1 MAIITRRDPETP
13 AISPLPGVRN
23 TTQVSSA
30 PASAMADA
38 VRGIGD
44 LATKHYEKKVEEN
57 NAAMLMGARR
67 DFDEWENAQ
76 YDPENGA
83 MKGYIGDK
91 SLQAEKDMIP
101 AARKRIDEIG
111 SRLPPA
117 LQQRWGEI
125 AFGVET
131 QFGDRVRRTAYA
143 NHEAFQK
150 FERESAVSSMVNSAT
165 VAVGSGDAATYGP
178 KVEEAIAIV
187 EGQLKTAF
195 GANANVTEAL
205 RKQRSA
211 IYANGIAQAL
221 ARADLANAE
230 AIFER
235 HKGVMDADD
244 ITKATDAL
252 QPFRTERAA
261 DEEYARYLTAEPPAQ
276 VSGPARMPASAKAV
290 QTQYAEIGDKHG
302 FVTTSTTRSA
312 EDNRRVGG
320 VKSSQHLSAR
330 GTARDWSVRGKS
342 QAQINAFVSD
352 LRAAGYE
359 VITKRHGTGP
369 HIHAELPPSGRAGK
383 AATAPATAAQRVAD
397 IRDRYRDNPTMRD
410 ALIRRVQQDDQLR
423 RANEADL
430 VDTAVERLASSDPWA
445 NPATIIPAAEREALQ
460 RAGRW
465 ESIVS
470 HQESRQKSQ
479 VWEDD
484 DATLGAISEAMEKNP
499 TEWANN
505 FDPTKYRHTLTQERI
520 SDLATQARNIRTG
533 KAKESNF
540 NYATE
545 NELLDSQVYARLG
558 ITGDTANA
566 KRARQVFAGQWLKV
580 KQSWARNNPG
590 RKMTTEDMNTE
601 ILRLRT
607 SFALHGINGVY
618 ESGKGKAKTTT
629 RVDYAKTFGSA
640 IPASEVKKIEAWYDS
655 KGRIARP
662 EDIRYWFLRGDYPG
676 AN

>member
-1 MAIITRRDPETP
+1 MAIITRANPETP

-30 PASAMADA
+30 PQEAMADA
-38 VRGIGD
+38 MRGVGD
-44 LATKHYEKKVEEN
+44 LAYKHYEKKVEEN
-57 NAAMLMGARR
+57 NQAALMGARR
-67 DFDEWENAQ
+67 QFDEWENAQ
-76 YDPENGA
+76 FDPENGA
-83 MKGYIGDK
+83 MKGYIGNK
-91 SLQAEKDMIP
+91 ALQAEKDMVP
-101 AARKRIDEIG
+101 AARKLAEEIG
-111 SRLPPA
+111 STLPPA
-117 LQQRWGEI
+117 LRARWGEV
-125 AFGVET
+125 ALGAET
-131 QFGDRVRRTAYA
+131 QFGDRVRRTSYA

-165 VAVGSGDAATYGP
+165 IAVGSGDAATYGP
-178 KVEEAIAIV
+178 KVDEAIALV
-187 EGQLKTAF
+187 EAQLHTAF
-195 GANANVTEAL
+195 GENANVTEAL

-221 ARADLANAE
+221 ARDDLTTAE
-230 AIFER
+230 AILER
-235 HKGVMDADD
+235 HNEVMDSDH
-244 ITKATDAL
+244 ITKATDDL

-290 QTQYAEIGDKHG
+290 QTQYTEIGAKHD
-302 FVTTSTTRSA
+302 FVTTSTTRSE

-342 QAQINAFVSD
+342 PAQINAFVAD

-383 AATAPATAAQRVAD
+383 AAPAPATAAQRVAD

-410 ALIRRVQQDDQLR
+410 ALLRRVQQDDQLR
-423 RANEADL
+423 RANETDL
-430 VDTAVERLASSDPWA
+430 VDTVIERLASSDPWA
-445 NPATIIPAAEREALQ
+445 NPATIIPPAERQALQ

-479 VWEDD
+479 VWEND
-484 DATLGAISEAMEKNP
+484 DATLGAIGEAMTKDP
-499 TEWANN
+499 KGWADG
-505 FDPTKYRHTLTQERI
+505 FDPTKYRNTLTQETI
-520 SDLATQARNIRTG
+520 SGLSTQARNIRTG

-540 NYATE
+540 NFADE
-545 NELLDSQVYARLG
+545 REILNSQVFSKIG

-566 KRARQVFAGQWLKV
+566 KRARQVFEGQWFKV
-580 KQSWARNNPG
+580 KQAWARNNPG
-590 RKMTTEDMNTE
+590 RKMTSEDMNTE

-629 RVDYAKTFGSA
+629 SVDYAKTFGSV
-640 IPASEVKKIEAWYDS
+640 IPAEARKKIEAAYFEA
-655 KGRIARP
+655 GFIP
-662 EDIRYWFLRGDYPG
+662 TEDDVRRAYLTGG
-676 AN
+676 AQ